1 MTDADLVTNE
11 ERLRRIEA
19 ITDAALSGLNIAELL
34 DELLER
40 VRDLLKVDTATIL
53 LLDDHTGELVATAAK
68 GLEEEVRRGF
78 RIRVGRGFAGRV
90 AATRAPVTIDNVTPD
105 DVVNP
110 ILLATGIRA
119 LLGVPMLVNGNLVG
133 VLHVGSL
140 ALRRFDADDVRLLQ
154 LVADRAGLAGQAR
167 AQVLD
172 RQAALALQHS
182 LLPGRLPDI
191 PGLDLAARYVPGHD
205 LGIGGDWYDVFTLP
219 SGWLG
224 AVIGDVSGHGL
235 PSAVVMGR
243 IRSALRAYAL
253 DSDDPAVALTSL
265 DRKIHHFEA
274 GTLTTAVYAL
284 ITPDR
289 TRVHLSSAGHLPP
302 LLAVPGHPTRPVNL
316 TVDRP
321 LGVGRPST
329 NRRTTVLDLPPGAAL
344 VLYTDGLVERRNEL
358 IDTGIE
364 RLAGAVQSGPA
375 EALCDHIMA
384 TTAEEHPTDDIAL
397 LVIRRQPPSDHT
409 DRAAD
414 SDVLRQP
421 TAMTSTRHHDDR
433 PPIPGT

>member
-1 MTDADLVTNE
+1 MADAEVVTNE

-90 AATRAPVTIDNVTPD
+90 AATRAPVTIYNVRPD

-140 ALRRFDADDVRLLQ
+140 ALRRFGPDDVQLLQ
-154 LVADRAGLAGQAR
+154 LVADRASLAGQAR

-284 ITPDR
+284 IAPDR
-289 TRVHLSSAGHLPP
+289 ARVHLSSAGHLPP
-302 LLAVPGHPTRPVNL
+302 LLAVPGRPTQPVNL
-316 TVDRP
+316 PVDRP

-329 NRRTTVLDLPPGAAL
+329 SRRTTVLDLPPGAAL
-344 VLYTDGLVERRNEL
+344 VLYTDGLVERRSEL

-364 RLAGAVQSGPA
+364 RLADAVQSGPA
-375 EALCDHIMA
+375 EELCDHVMS
-384 TTAEEHPTDDIAL
+384 TTAEERPNDDIAL
-397 LVIRRQPPSDHT
+397 LVIRRLS
-409 DRAAD
+409 R
-414 SDVLRQP
+414 
-421 TAMTSTRHHDDR
+421 
-433 PPIPGT
+433 

>member
-1 MTDADLVTNE
+1 MADAELVTSE

-19 ITDAALSGLNIAELL
+19 ITDAALSGLDVTELL

-53 LLDDHTGELVATAAK
+53 LLDNHSGELVATATK

-78 RIRVGRGFAGRV
+78 RIGLGRGFAGRV
-90 AATRAPVTIDNVTPD
+90 AATRAPVTIYDVTPD

-110 ILLATGIRA
+110 LLITTGIRA
-119 LLGVPMLVNGNLVG
+119 LLGVPMLANGNLVG

-140 ALRRFDADDVRLLQ
+140 ALRRFGPDDVQLLQ
-154 LVADRAGLAGQAR
+154 LVADRASFAGQAR
-167 AQVLD
+167 TQVLG
-172 RQAALALQHS
+172 RQAALALQRS
-182 LLPGRLPDI
+182 LLPSRLPDI
-191 PGLDLAARYVPGHD
+191 AGLDLAARYVPGHD

-253 DSDDPAVALTSL
+253 DADDPAEALASL

-274 GTLTTAVYAL
+274 GTLTTALYAL
-284 ITPDR
+284 IAPDR
-289 TRVHLSSAGHLPP
+289 ATVHLSSAGHLPP
-302 LLAVPGHPTRPVNL
+302 LLAAPGQPTQLVSLP
-316 TVDRP
+316 VDRP
-321 LGVGRPST
+321 LGVGRPLAT
-329 NRRTTVLDLPPGAAL
+329 RRTTVLDLPPGATL
-344 VLYTDGLVERRNEL
+344 VFYTDGLVERRNEL

-364 RLAGAVQSGPA
+364 RLADAVRSGPA

-384 TTAEEHPTDDIAL
+384 SNAEKHPDDDIAL
-397 LVIRRQPPSDHT
+397 LVIRREPAT
-409 DRAAD
+409 DAALAAD
-414 SDVLRQP
+414 PGAAQEPDV
-421 TAMTSTRHHDDR
+421 D
-433 PPIPGT
+433 PPVAA

>member
-1 MTDADLVTNE
+1 MADAELMTNE

-53 LLDDHTGELVATAAK
+53 LLDGHTGELVATAAK

-90 AATRAPVTIDNVTPD
+90 AATRAPLTIYDVTAD

-110 ILLATGIRA
+110 ILLATGVRA
-119 LLGVPMLVNGNLVG
+119 LLGVPMLANGDLVG

-140 ALRRFDADDVRLLQ
+140 ALRRFGPDDVRLLQ
-154 LVADRAGLAGQAR
+154 LVADRASFASQAR

-172 RQAALALQHS
+172 RQAALALQRS

-205 LGIGGDWYDVFTLP
+205 LGIGGDWYDVFMLP

-253 DSDDPAVALTSL
+253 DCDDPAEALTSL

-274 GTLTTAVYAL
+274 GALTTAVYAL
-284 ITPDR
+284 VAPDR
-289 TRVHLSSAGHLPP
+289 ATVHLSSAGHLPP
-302 LLAVPGHPTRPVNL
+302 LLAVPGQPTQLVNL

-321 LGVGRPST
+321 LGVGRPLAK
-329 NRRTTVLDLPPGAAL
+329 RRTTVLDLPPGAAL
-344 VLYTDGLVERRNEL
+344 VFYTDGLVERRSEL

-364 RLAGAVQSGPA
+364 RLTSAVQAGPA

-384 TTAEEHPTDDIAL
+384 STAEEHPNDDIAL
-397 LVIRRQPPSDHT
+397 LVIRRQPPT
-409 DRAAD
+409 DEATPATD
-414 SDVLRQP
+414 P
-421 TAMTSTRHHDDR
+421 GST
-433 PPIPGT
+433 

>member
-1 MTDADLVTNE
+1 VLAVYAACVADAELVTNE

-19 ITDAALSGLNIAELL
+19 ITDAALSGLNTAELL

-53 LLDDHTGELVATAAK
+53 LLDGHTGELVATATK

-78 RIRVGRGFAGRV
+78 RIRVGHGFAGRV
-90 AATRAPVTIDNVTPD
+90 AATREPVIIDDVTPA

-110 ILLATGIRA
+110 ILLDKGVRT
-119 LLGVPMLVNGNLVG
+119 LLGVPMLANGNLIG
-133 VLHVGSL
+133 VLHVGTL
-140 ALRRFDADDVRLLQ
+140 APRQFGADDVRLLQ
-154 LVADRAGLAGQAR
+154 LVADRASPAGQAR
-167 AQVLD
+167 AQILD
-172 RQAALALQHS
+172 RQAALALQRS
-182 LLPGRLPDI
+182 LLPSQLPDI
-191 PGLDLAARYVPGHD
+191 TGIDMAARYVPGHD

-253 DSDDPAVALTSL
+253 DRDDPAEALTAL

-284 ITPDR
+284 IAPDR
-289 TRVHLSSAGHLPP
+289 ATVHVSSAGHLPP
-302 LLAVPGHPTRPVNL
+302 LLAVPDQPTRLVNL

-321 LGVGRPST
+321 LGVGRPPT
-329 NRRTTVLDLPPGAAL
+329 NRHTSVLELPLGAAL
-344 VLYTDGLVERRNEL
+344 VFYTDGLVERRGEL
-358 IDTGIE
+358 SCPRFD
-364 RLAGAVQSGPA
+364 GAVVT
-375 EALCDHIMA
+375 C
-384 TTAEEHPTDDIAL
+384 
-397 LVIRRQPPSDHT
+397 RRS
-409 DRAAD
+409 R
-414 SDVLRQP
+414 R
-421 TAMTSTRHHDDR
+421 R
-433 PPIPGT
+433 

>member
-1 MTDADLVTNE
+1 MADADLVTND

-110 ILLATGIRA
+110 ILLATGVRA
-119 LLGVPMLVNGNLVG
+119 LLGVPMLANGNLVG

-140 ALRRFDADDVRLLQ
+140 TVRRFGPDDVQLLQ
-154 LVADRAGLAGQAR
+154 LVADRASLAGQAR
-167 AQVLD
+167 ARALD

-182 LLPGRLPDI
+182 LLPSRLPDI

-253 DSDDPAVALTSL
+253 DSDSPEQALTSL

-289 TRVHLSSAGHLPP
+289 TRVCLSSAGHLPP
-302 LLAVPGHPTRPVNL
+302 LLAVPGQPTQPVSL

-321 LGVGRPST
+321 LGVGRPAAS
-329 NRRTTVLDLPPGAAL
+329 RRTTVLDLPPGAAL
-344 VLYTDGLVERRNEL
+344 VFYTDGLVERRNEL

-364 RLAGAVQSGPA
+364 RLADAVRSGPA

-397 LVIRRQPPSDHT
+397 LVIRRQPPSD
-409 DRAAD
+409 
-414 SDVLRQP
+414 
-421 TAMTSTRHHDDR
+421 
-433 PPIPGT
+433 

>member
-1 MTDADLVTNE
+1 MSGAEMVTNE

-19 ITDAALSGLNIAELL
+19 ITDAALSGLDIAELL

-40 VRDLLKVDTATIL
+40 VRDLLTVDTATIL
-53 LLDDHTGELVATAAK
+53 LLEGHSGELVATAAK

-78 RIRVGRGFAGRV
+78 RVRVGRGFAGRV
-90 AATRAPVTIDNVTPD
+90 AATRAPVTIYDVTPD

-110 ILLATGIRA
+110 ILLTKGVCA
-119 LLGVPMLVNGNLVG
+119 LLGVPMISNGNLVG

-140 ALRRFDADDVRLLQ
+140 TLRRFGPDDVRLLQ
-154 LVADRAGLAGQAR
+154 LVADRASSAGQAR

-172 RQAALALQHS
+172 RQAALALQRS
-182 LLPGRLPDI
+182 LLPARLPDI
-191 PGLDLAARYVPGHD
+191 PGLDLAARYAPGHD
-205 LGIGGDWYDVFTLP
+205 LGIGGDWYDVFALP

-253 DSDDPAVALTSL
+253 DADDPAEALTSL

-284 ITPDR
+284 IAPDR
-289 TRVHLSSAGHLPP
+289 TTVHLSCAGHLPP
-302 LLAVPGHPTRPVNL
+302 LLVAPGQPAQLVNV

-321 LGVGRPST
+321 LGVGRPMIS
-329 NRRTTVLDLPPGAAL
+329 RRTTVLDLPPGAAL
-344 VLYTDGLVERRNEL
+344 VFYTDGLIERRTEL

-364 RLAGAVQSGPA
+364 RLAAAVRSEPA
-375 EALCDHIMA
+375 EALCDHIMT
-384 TTAEEHPTDDIAL
+384 TTAPEHPDDDIAL
-397 LVIRRQPPSDHT
+397 LVIRRASPTDEAPP
-409 DRAAD
+409 AAD
-414 SDVLRQP
+414 R
-421 TAMTSTRHHDDR
+421 
-433 PPIPGT
+433 

>member
-1 MTDADLVTNE
+1 VADAEQVTNG
-11 ERLRRIEA
+11 ERLRRVET
-19 ITDAALSGLNIAELL
+19 ITDAALSGLNVAELL

-40 VRDLLKVDTATIL
+40 ARDLLKVDTATIL
-53 LLDDHTGELVATAAK
+53 LLEGHTGELVATAAK

-78 RIRVGRGFAGRV
+78 RIRVGHGFAGRV
-90 AATRAPVTIDNVTPD
+90 AATRRPVTVYDVTPA

-110 ILLATGIRA
+110 ILLDKGVRS
-119 LLGVPMLVNGNLVG
+119 LLGVPMLAGGNLIG
-133 VLHVGSL
+133 VLHVGAL
-140 ALRRFDADDVRLLQ
+140 ALRHFSPDDVQLLQ
-154 LVADRAGLAGQAR
+154 LVADRASLAGQAR

-172 RQAALALQHS
+172 RQAALALQRS
-182 LLPGRLPDI
+182 LLPSQLPDI

-253 DSDDPAVALTSL
+253 DRDDPAQALTAL

-284 ITPDR
+284 IAPDR
-289 TRVHLSSAGHLPP
+289 TTVHLSSAGHLPP
-302 LLAVPGHPTRPVNL
+302 LLAVPGERTRPL
-316 TVDRP
+316 ELAVDRP
-321 LGVGRPST
+321 LGVGRPPA
-329 NRRTTVLDLPPGAAL
+329 NRRTTVLELPPGAAI
-344 VLYTDGLVERRNEL
+344 VLYTDGLVERRGEL

-364 RLAGAVQSGPA
+364 RLAAAVDDTGPGPVD
-375 EALCDHIMA
+375 ALCDHIMA
-384 TTAEEHPTDDIAL
+384 FMADEHPTDDIAL
-397 LVIRRQPPSDHT
+397 LVIRRQPAS
-409 DRAAD
+409 
-414 SDVLRQP
+414 
-421 TAMTSTRHHDDR
+421 
-433 PPIPGT
+433 G

>member
-1 MTDADLVTNE
+1 MADADLVTNE

-78 RIRVGRGFAGRV
+78 RVRVGRGFAGRV

-140 ALRRFDADDVRLLQ
+140 ALRRFGPDDVRLLQ

-172 RQAALALQHS
+172 RQAALALQRS

-253 DSDDPAVALTSL
+253 DSDDPATALTSL

-274 GTLTTAVYAL
+274 GSLTTAVYAL
-284 ITPDR
+284 IAPDR
-289 TRVHLSSAGHLPP
+289 TTVHLSSAGHLPP

-321 LGVGRPST
+321 LGVGRPSVD
-329 NRRTTVLDLPPGAAL
+329 RRTTVLDLPPGAAL
-344 VLYTDGLVERRNEL
+344 VLYTDGLVERRSEV

-375 EALCDHIMA
+375 EALCDHIMI
-384 TTAEEHPTDDIAL
+384 TTAEERPNDDIAL
-397 LVIRRQPPSDHT
+397 LVIRRLSH
-409 DRAAD
+409 
-414 SDVLRQP
+414 
-421 TAMTSTRHHDDR
+421 
-433 PPIPGT
+433 

>member
-1 MTDADLVTNE
+1 MADAELVTND

-40 VRDLLKVDTATIL
+40 IRDLLKVDTATIL

-90 AATRAPVTIDNVTPD
+90 AATRAPVMIYDVGPD

-110 ILLATGIRA
+110 ILLVKGIRV

-140 ALRRFDADDVRLLQ
+140 TLRRFGPDDVQLLQ
-154 LVADRAGLAGQAR
+154 LVADRASLAGQAR

-182 LLPGRLPDI
+182 LLPGRLPDV
-191 PGLDLAARYVPGHD
+191 PGLDLAARYIPGHD

-253 DSDDPAVALTSL
+253 DSDDPAQALTSL

-289 TRVHLSSAGHLPP
+289 TRVHVSSAGHLPP
-302 LLAVPGHPTRPVNL
+302 LLAVPDQPSVPVSL
-316 TVDRP
+316 AVDRP
-321 LGVGRPST
+321 LGVGRPAS

-344 VLYTDGLVERRNEL
+344 VFYTDGLVERRSEV

-364 RLAGAVQSGPA
+364 RLADAVRPGPA

-384 TTAEEHPTDDIAL
+384 TTAEEHPNDDIAL
-397 LVIRRQPPSDHT
+397 LVIRRRPLSD
-409 DRAAD
+409 
-414 SDVLRQP
+414 
-421 TAMTSTRHHDDR
+421 
-433 PPIPGT
+433 

>member
-1 MTDADLVTNE
+1 MLAVYAACVADAELVTNE

-19 ITDAALSGLNIAELL
+19 ITDAALSGLNTAELL

-53 LLDDHTGELVATAAK
+53 LLDGHTGELVATATK

-78 RIRVGRGFAGRV
+78 RIRVGHGFAGRV
-90 AATRAPVTIDNVTPD
+90 AATREPVIIDDVTPA

-110 ILLATGIRA
+110 ILLDKGVRT
-119 LLGVPMLVNGNLVG
+119 LLGVPMLANGNLIG
-133 VLHVGSL
+133 VLHVGTL
-140 ALRRFDADDVRLLQ
+140 APRQFGADDVRLLQ
-154 LVADRAGLAGQAR
+154 LVADRASPAGQAR
-167 AQVLD
+167 AQILD
-172 RQAALALQHS
+172 RQAALALQRS
-182 LLPGRLPDI
+182 LLPSQLPDI
-191 PGLDLAARYVPGHD
+191 TGIDMAARYVPGHD

-253 DSDDPAVALTSL
+253 DRDDPAEALTAL

-284 ITPDR
+284 IAPDR
-289 TRVHLSSAGHLPP
+289 ATVHVSSAGHLPP
-302 LLAVPGHPTRPVNL
+302 LLAVPDQPTRLVNL

-321 LGVGRPST
+321 LGVGRPPT
-329 NRRTTVLDLPPGAAL
+329 NRHTSVLELPLGAAL
-344 VLYTDGLVERRNEL
+344 VFYTDGLVERRGEL
-358 IDTGIE
+358 SCPRFD
-364 RLAGAVQSGPA
+364 GAVVT
-375 EALCDHIMA
+375 C
-384 TTAEEHPTDDIAL
+384 
-397 LVIRRQPPSDHT
+397 RRS
-409 DRAAD
+409 R
-414 SDVLRQP
+414 R
-421 TAMTSTRHHDDR
+421 R
-433 PPIPGT
+433 

>member
-1 MTDADLVTNE
+1 MSGAEMVTNE

-19 ITDAALSGLNIAELL
+19 ITDAALSGLDIAELL

-40 VRDLLKVDTATIL
+40 VRDLLTVDTATIL
-53 LLDDHTGELVATAAK
+53 LLEGHSGELVATAAK

-78 RIRVGRGFAGRV
+78 RVRVGRGFAGRV
-90 AATRAPVTIDNVTPD
+90 AATRAPVTIYDVTPD

-110 ILLATGIRA
+110 ILLTKGVRA
-119 LLGVPMLVNGNLVG
+119 LLGVPMIYNGNLVG

-140 ALRRFDADDVRLLQ
+140 TLRRFGPDDVRLLQ
-154 LVADRAGLAGQAR
+154 LVADRASSAGQAR

-172 RQAALALQHS
+172 RQAALALQRS
-182 LLPGRLPDI
+182 LLPAQLPDI
-191 PGLDLAARYVPGHD
+191 PGLDLAARYAPGHD
-205 LGIGGDWYDVFTLP
+205 LGIGGDWYDVFVLP

-253 DSDDPAVALTSL
+253 DADDPAEALTSL

-284 ITPDR
+284 IAPDR
-289 TRVHLSSAGHLPP
+289 TTVHLSCAGHLPP
-302 LLAVPGHPTRPVNL
+302 LLVAPGQPAQLVNV

-321 LGVGRPST
+321 LGVGRPMIS
-329 NRRTTVLDLPPGAAL
+329 RRTTVLDLPPGAAL
-344 VLYTDGLVERRNEL
+344 VFYTDGLIERRTEL

-364 RLAGAVQSGPA
+364 RLAAAVRSEPA
-375 EALCDHIMA
+375 EALCDHIMT
-384 TTAEEHPTDDIAL
+384 TTAPEHPDDDIAL
-397 LVIRRQPPSDHT
+397 LVIRRASPTDEAPPAV
-409 DRAAD
+409 DR
-414 SDVLRQP
+414 
-421 TAMTSTRHHDDR
+421 
-433 PPIPGT
+433 

>member
-1 MTDADLVTNE
+1 MADAELVTND

-40 VRDLLKVDTATIL
+40 IRDLLKVDTATIL

-90 AATRAPVTIDNVTPD
+90 AATRGPVMIYDVGPD

-110 ILLATGIRA
+110 ILLVKGIRV

-140 ALRRFDADDVRLLQ
+140 TLRRFGPDDVQLLQ
-154 LVADRAGLAGQAR
+154 LVADRASLAGQAR

-182 LLPGRLPDI
+182 LLPGRLPDVL
-191 PGLDLAARYVPGHD
+191 GLDLAARYIPGHD

-253 DSDDPAVALTSL
+253 DSDDPAQALTSL

-284 ITPDR
+284 ISPDR
-289 TRVHLSSAGHLPP
+289 TRVHVSSAGHLPP
-302 LLAVPGHPTRPVNL
+302 LLAVPDQPSVPVSVS
-316 TVDRP
+316 VDRP
-321 LGVGRPST
+321 LGVGRPVS

-344 VLYTDGLVERRNEL
+344 VFYTDGLVERRSEV

-364 RLAGAVQSGPA
+364 RLADAVRPGPA

-384 TTAEEHPTDDIAL
+384 TTAEEHPNDDIAL
-397 LVIRRQPPSDHT
+397 LVIRRRPLSD
-409 DRAAD
+409 
-414 SDVLRQP
+414 
-421 TAMTSTRHHDDR
+421 
-433 PPIPGT
+433 

>member
-1 MTDADLVTNE
+1 MADAELMTNE

-19 ITDAALSGLNIAELL
+19 ITDTALSVLNIAELL

-53 LLDDHTGELVATAAK
+53 LLEEHTDELVATAAK

-78 RIRVGRGFAGRV
+78 RVRVGRGFAGRV
-90 AATRAPVTIDNVTPD
+90 AATRAPVTIYDVKPD

-140 ALRRFDADDVRLLQ
+140 ALRRFGPDDVRLLQ
-154 LVADRAGLAGQAR
+154 LVADRASLAGQAR
-167 AQVLD
+167 AQALD
-172 RQAALALQHS
+172 RQAALALQRS

-191 PGLDLAARYVPGHD
+191 PGLDLAARYIPGHD

-253 DSDDPAVALTSL
+253 DSDDPAQALTSL

-284 ITPDR
+284 IAPDR
-289 TRVHLSSAGHLPP
+289 ATVHLSCAGHLPP
-302 LLAVPGHPTRPVNL
+302 LLAVPGQPTQLVNL

-321 LGVGRPST
+321 LGVGRPVA

-344 VLYTDGLVERRNEL
+344 VFYTDGLVERRSEL

-364 RLAGAVQSGPA
+364 RLADAVQSGPA
-375 EALCDHIMA
+375 EALCDHIMV
-384 TTAEEHPTDDIAL
+384 TTAEEHPNDDIAL
-397 LVIRRQPPSDHT
+397 LVIRRRP
-409 DRAAD
+409 AAE
-414 SDVLRQP
+414 
-421 TAMTSTRHHDDR
+421 
-433 PPIPGT
+433 

>member
-1 MTDADLVTNE
+1 MSGAEMVTNE

-19 ITDAALSGLNIAELL
+19 ITDAALSGLDIAELL

-40 VRDLLKVDTATIL
+40 VRDLLTVDTATIL
-53 LLDDHTGELVATAAK
+53 LLEGHTGELVATAAK

-78 RIRVGRGFAGRV
+78 RVRVGRGFAGRV
-90 AATRAPVTIDNVTPD
+90 AATRAPVTIYDVTPD

-110 ILLATGIRA
+110 ILLTKGVRA
-119 LLGVPMLVNGNLVG
+119 LLGVPMISNGNLVG

-140 ALRRFDADDVRLLQ
+140 TLRRFGPDDVRLLQ
-154 LVADRAGLAGQAR
+154 LVADRASSAGQAR

-172 RQAALALQHS
+172 RQAALALQRS
-182 LLPGRLPDI
+182 LLPARLPDI
-191 PGLDLAARYVPGHD
+191 PGLDLAARYAPGHD
-205 LGIGGDWYDVFTLP
+205 LGIGGDWYDVFVLP

-253 DSDDPAVALTSL
+253 DADDPAEALTSL

-284 ITPDR
+284 IAPDR
-289 TRVHLSSAGHLPP
+289 KTVHLSSAGHLPP
-302 LLAVPGHPTRPVNL
+302 LLVTPGQPAQLVNV

-321 LGVGRPST
+321 LGVGRPMTS
-329 NRRTTVLDLPPGAAL
+329 RRTTVLDLPPGAAL
-344 VLYTDGLVERRNEL
+344 VFYTDGLIERRTEL

-364 RLAGAVQSGPA
+364 RLAAAVRSEPA
-375 EALCDHIMA
+375 EALCDHIMT
-384 TTAEEHPTDDIAL
+384 TTAPEHPDDDIAL
-397 LVIRRQPPSDHT
+397 LVIRRATPT
-409 DRAAD
+409 DEAPAG
-414 SDVLRQP
+414 S
-421 TAMTSTRHHDDR
+421 
-433 PPIPGT
+433 

>member
-1 MTDADLVTNE
+1 MADAELMTNE
-11 ERLRRIEA
+11 ERLRRIGA
-19 ITDAALSGLNIAELL
+19 ITDAALSGLNVAELL

-53 LLDDHTGELVATAAK
+53 LLDEHTGELVATAAK

-78 RIRVGRGFAGRV
+78 RIRIGRGFAGRV
-90 AATRAPVTIDNVTPD
+90 AATRAPVTIYDVTPD

-140 ALRRFDADDVRLLQ
+140 ALRRFGPDDVQLLQ
-154 LVADRAGLAGQAR
+154 LVADRASLAGQAR
-167 AQVLD
+167 LQVLD

-191 PGLDLAARYVPGHD
+191 PGLDLAARYIPGHD

-253 DSDDPAVALTSL
+253 DSDDPAQALTSL

-284 ITPDR
+284 IAPDR
-289 TRVHLSSAGHLPP
+289 RTVYLSSAGHLPP
-302 LLAVPGHPTRPVNL
+302 LLAVPGQPTQLVDL

-321 LGVGRPST
+321 LGVGRPLAT
-329 NRRTTVLDLPPGAAL
+329 RRTTVMDLPPGAAL
-344 VLYTDGLVERRNEL
+344 VFYTDGLVERRSEL

-364 RLAGAVQSGPA
+364 RLADAVRSGPS

-384 TTAEEHPTDDIAL
+384 TTAEQHPNDDIAL
-397 LVIRRQPPSDHT
+397 LVIRR
-409 DRAAD
+409 
-414 SDVLRQP
+414 
-421 TAMTSTRHHDDR
+421 R
-433 PPIPGT
+433 PAPE

>member
-140 ALRRFDADDVRLLQ
+140 ALRRFGPDDVRLLQ

-172 RQAALALQHS
+172 RQAALALQRS

-253 DSDDPAVALTSL
+253 DSDDPATALTSL

-274 GTLTTAVYAL
+274 GSLTTAVYAL
-284 ITPDR
+284 IAPDR
-289 TRVHLSSAGHLPP
+289 TTVHLSSAGHLPP

-316 TVDRP
+316 AVDRP
-321 LGVGRPST
+321 LGVGRPT
-329 NRRTTVLDLPPGAAL
+329 VDRRTTVLDLPPGAAL
-344 VLYTDGLVERRNEL
+344 VLYTDGLVERRSEV

-375 EALCDHIMA
+375 EALCDHIMI
-384 TTAEEHPTDDIAL
+384 TTAEERPNDDIAL
-397 LVIRRQPPSDHT
+397 LVIRRLSH
-409 DRAAD
+409 
-414 SDVLRQP
+414 
-421 TAMTSTRHHDDR
+421 
-433 PPIPGT
+433 

>member
-1 MTDADLVTNE
+1 MVTNE

-19 ITDAALSGLNIAELL
+19 ITDAALSGLDIAELL

-40 VRDLLKVDTATIL
+40 VRDLLTVDTATIL
-53 LLDDHTGELVATAAK
+53 LLEGHTGELVATAAK

-78 RIRVGRGFAGRV
+78 RVRVGRGFAGRV
-90 AATRAPVTIDNVTPD
+90 AATRAPVTIYDVTPD

-110 ILLATGIRA
+110 ILLTKGVRA
-119 LLGVPMLVNGNLVG
+119 LLGVPMISNGNLVG

-140 ALRRFDADDVRLLQ
+140 TLRRFGPDDVRLLQ
-154 LVADRAGLAGQAR
+154 LVADRASSAGQAR

-172 RQAALALQHS
+172 RQAALALQRS
-182 LLPGRLPDI
+182 LLPARLPDI
-191 PGLDLAARYVPGHD
+191 PGLDLAARYAPGHD
-205 LGIGGDWYDVFTLP
+205 LGIGGDWYDVFVLP

-253 DSDDPAVALTSL
+253 DADDPAEALTSL

-284 ITPDR
+284 IAPDR
-289 TRVHLSSAGHLPP
+289 TTVHLSSAGHLPP
-302 LLAVPGHPTRPVNL
+302 LLVTPGQPAQLVNV

-321 LGVGRPST
+321 LGVGRPMTS
-329 NRRTTVLDLPPGAAL
+329 RRTTVLDLPPGAAL
-344 VLYTDGLVERRNEL
+344 VFYTDGLIERRTEL

-364 RLAGAVQSGPA
+364 RLAAAVRSEPA
-375 EALCDHIMA
+375 EALCDHIMT
-384 TTAEEHPTDDIAL
+384 TTAPEHPDDDIAL
-397 LVIRRQPPSDHT
+397 LVIRRATPT
-409 DRAAD
+409 DEAPAG
-414 SDVLRQP
+414 S
-421 TAMTSTRHHDDR
+421 
-433 PPIPGT
+433 

>member
-1 MTDADLVTNE
+1 MVTNE

-19 ITDAALSGLNIAELL
+19 ITDAALSGLDIAELL

-40 VRDLLKVDTATIL
+40 VRDLLTVDTATIL
-53 LLDDHTGELVATAAK
+53 LLEGHSGELVATAAK

-78 RIRVGRGFAGRV
+78 RVRVGRGFAGRV
-90 AATRAPVTIDNVTPD
+90 AATRAPVTIYDVTPD

-110 ILLATGIRA
+110 ILLAKGVRA
-119 LLGVPMLVNGNLVG
+119 LLGVPMISNGNLVG

-140 ALRRFDADDVRLLQ
+140 TLRRFGPDDVRLLQ
-154 LVADRAGLAGQAR
+154 LVADRASSAGRAR

-172 RQAALALQHS
+172 RQAALALQRS
-182 LLPGRLPDI
+182 LLPARLPDI
-191 PGLDLAARYVPGHD
+191 PGLDLAARYAPGHD
-205 LGIGGDWYDVFTLP
+205 LGIGGDWYDVFVLP

-253 DSDDPAVALTSL
+253 DADDPAEALTSL

-284 ITPDR
+284 IAPDR
-289 TRVHLSSAGHLPP
+289 TTVHLSCAGHLPP
-302 LLAVPGHPTRPVNL
+302 LLVAPGQPAQLVNV

-321 LGVGRPST
+321 LGVGRPMIS
-329 NRRTTVLDLPPGAAL
+329 RRTTVLDLPPGAAL
-344 VLYTDGLVERRNEL
+344 VFYTDGLIERRTEL

-364 RLAGAVQSGPA
+364 RLAAAVRSEPA
-375 EALCDHIMA
+375 EALCDHIMT
-384 TTAEEHPTDDIAL
+384 TTAPEHPDDDIAL
-397 LVIRRQPPSDHT
+397 LVIRRASPT
-409 DRAAD
+409 DEAP
-414 SDVLRQP
+414 P
-421 TAMTSTRHHDDR
+421 TADR
-433 PPIPGT
+433 RTT

>member
-1 MTDADLVTNE
+1 MADVELMTNE

-19 ITDAALSGLNIAELL
+19 ITDAALSVLNIAELL

-53 LLDDHTGELVATAAK
+53 LLEEHTDELVATAAK

-78 RIRVGRGFAGRV
+78 RVRVGRGFAGRV
-90 AATRAPVTIDNVTPD
+90 AATRAPVTIYDVKPD

-110 ILLATGIRA
+110 ILLAAGIRA

-140 ALRRFDADDVRLLQ
+140 ALRRFGPDDVQLLQ

-172 RQAALALQHS
+172 RQAALALQRS

-191 PGLDLAARYVPGHD
+191 PGLDLAARYIPGHD

-253 DSDDPAVALTSL
+253 GSDDPAQALTSL

-284 ITPDR
+284 IAPDR
-289 TRVHLSSAGHLPP
+289 ATVHLSCAGHLPP
-302 LLAVPGHPTRPVNL
+302 LLAAPGQPTQLVKL
-316 TVDRP
+316 AVDRP
-321 LGVGRPST
+321 LGVGRPVA

-344 VLYTDGLVERRNEL
+344 VFYTDGLVERRNEL

-364 RLAGAVQSGPA
+364 RLADSVQSGPA
-375 EALCDHIMA
+375 ETLCDHIMV
-384 TTAEEHPTDDIAL
+384 TTAEAHPNDDIAL
-397 LVIRRQPPSDHT
+397 LVIRH
-409 DRAAD
+409 
-414 SDVLRQP
+414 
-421 TAMTSTRHHDDR
+421 R
-433 PPIPGT
+433 PPAD

>member
-1 MTDADLVTNE
+1 
-11 ERLRRIEA
+11 
-19 ITDAALSGLNIAELL
+19 
-34 DELLER
+34 
-40 VRDLLKVDTATIL
+40 
-53 LLDDHTGELVATAAK
+53 
-68 GLEEEVRRGF
+68 
-78 RIRVGRGFAGRV
+78 
-90 AATRAPVTIDNVTPD
+90 
-105 DVVNP
+105 
-110 ILLATGIRA
+110 
-119 LLGVPMLVNGNLVG
+119 MLVNGDLVG

-140 ALRRFDADDVRLLQ
+140 ALRRFGPDDVQLLQ
-154 LVADRAGLAGQAR
+154 LVADHASLAGRAR

-172 RQAALALQHS
+172 RQAALALQRS

-253 DSDDPAVALTSL
+253 DSDDPAQALTSL

-302 LLAVPGHPTRPVNL
+302 LLAVPGHPTALVNL

-321 LGVGRPST
+321 LGVGRPSAT
-329 NRRTTVLDLPPGAAL
+329 RRNTVLDLPPGAAL
-344 VLYTDGLVERRNEL
+344 IFYTDGLIERRTEL

-364 RLAGAVQSGPA
+364 RLADAVRSGPA

-384 TTAEEHPTDDIAL
+384 TTAEEYPNDDIAL
-397 LVIRRQPPSDHT
+397 LVIRRQPPPDSYRDDHQVEAAVT
-409 DRAAD
+409 ANPRDSYSGRPSREAVSVTGRSAIGARDPSMTARPTPRDRNAGA
-414 SDVLRQP
+414 VP
-421 TAMTSTRHHDDR
+421 TQ
-433 PPIPGT
+433 

>member
-1 MTDADLVTNE
+1 VADAEQVTNG
-11 ERLRRIEA
+11 ERLRRVET
-19 ITDAALSGLNIAELL
+19 ITDAALSGLNVAELL

-40 VRDLLKVDTATIL
+40 ARDLLKVDTATIL
-53 LLDDHTGELVATAAK
+53 LLEGHTGELVATAAK

-78 RIRVGRGFAGRV
+78 RIRVGHGFAGRV
-90 AATRAPVTIDNVTPD
+90 AATRRPVTIYDVTPA

-110 ILLATGIRA
+110 ILLDKGVRS
-119 LLGVPMLVNGNLVG
+119 LLGVPMLAGGNLIG
-133 VLHVGSL
+133 VLHVGAL
-140 ALRRFDADDVRLLQ
+140 ALRHFSPDDVQLLQ
-154 LVADRAGLAGQAR
+154 LVADRASLAGQAR

-172 RQAALALQHS
+172 RQAALALQRS
-182 LLPGRLPDI
+182 LLPSQLPDI

-253 DSDDPAVALTSL
+253 DRDDPAQALTAL

-284 ITPDR
+284 IAPDR
-289 TRVHLSSAGHLPP
+289 TTVHLSSAGHLPP
-302 LLAVPGHPTRPVNL
+302 LLAVPGERTRPL
-316 TVDRP
+316 ELAVDRP
-321 LGVGRPST
+321 QGVGRPPA
-329 NRRTTVLDLPPGAAL
+329 NRRTTVLELPPGAAI
-344 VLYTDGLVERRNEL
+344 VLYTDGLVERRGEL

-364 RLAGAVQSGPA
+364 RLAAAVDDTGPGPVD
-375 EALCDHIMA
+375 ALCDHIMA
-384 TTAEEHPTDDIAL
+384 SMADEHPTDDIAL
-397 LVIRRQPPSDHT
+397 LVIRRQPAS
-409 DRAAD
+409 
-414 SDVLRQP
+414 
-421 TAMTSTRHHDDR
+421 
-433 PPIPGT
+433 G